1 MGRRAGA
8 DENIMIFSDRI
19 SGDEVGLKYRMPTDE
34 ERVEYQD
41 KSFSFRNGKLKTKAY
56 QVRKE
61 MGLRILTGIVDG
73 AFEVQRNGSW
83 IGITSG
89 PNANPPYVYDP
100 NWKEIVRRDGADLLA
115 DLAMAIF
122 EPSSGS
128 PQESEEGEGK
138 NSLPSPGDS
147 SIQSE

>member
-8 DENIMIFSDRI
+8 DEHIMLFPDRI
-19 SGDEVGLKYRMPTDE
+19 SGDDIGLKYRMPTDE

-73 AFEVQRNGSW
+73 AFEVQRQGKWVEIS
-83 IGITSG
+83 S
-89 PNANPPYVYDP
+89 NPQAQEPYLYDP
-100 NWKEIVRRDGADLLA
+100 DWREIVRRDGADLIA

-122 EPSSGS
+122 EPSAGT
-128 PQESEEGEGK
+128 PQEAEEDGAK
-138 NSLPSPGDS
+138 NSRSSQHDS
-147 SIQSE
+147 LTPTG